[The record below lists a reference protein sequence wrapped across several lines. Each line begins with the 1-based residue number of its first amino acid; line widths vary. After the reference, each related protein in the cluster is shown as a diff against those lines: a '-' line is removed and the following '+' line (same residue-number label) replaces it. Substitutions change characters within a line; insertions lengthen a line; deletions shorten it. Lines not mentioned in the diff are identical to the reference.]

1 MFPLKRKFFSSFKSL
16 NKCLVYFEI
25 NIPNPHP
32 FVTES
37 FHCDIS
43 QFIADISALL
53 PQFSD
58 FITQFNNV
66 LSESGINVITDS
78 SGNMSIEV
86 PKNMPDSTA
95 KNFSTRIGIIDRL
108 ITTRG
113 QEINDLFQKGTI
125 LENKLRMENPNHVSE
140 LAPKIE
146 QFKKLN

>member
-1 MFPLKRKFFSSFKSL
+1 MFIITKFFSSFKSL
-16 NKCLVYFEI
+16 NLKDSFYLGV
-25 NIPNPHP
+25 NIPKPHP
-32 FVTES
+32 FVNES
-37 FHCDIS
+37 LHCDIS
-43 QFIADISALL
+43 QIITDIAALL

-58 FITQFNNV
+58 FISQFNNV

-86 PKNMPDSTA
+86 PKDMADSAA
-95 KNFSTRIGIIDRL
+95 KKVSTRIGIIDRL

-113 QEINDLFQKGTI
+113 QEIHDLFQKGTV

-140 LAPKIE
+140 LATKIE